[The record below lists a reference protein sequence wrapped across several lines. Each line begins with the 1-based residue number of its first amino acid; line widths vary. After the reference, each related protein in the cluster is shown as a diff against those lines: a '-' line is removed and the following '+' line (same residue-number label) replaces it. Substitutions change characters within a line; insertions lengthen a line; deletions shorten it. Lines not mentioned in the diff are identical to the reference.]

1 MQKFSS
7 IFIRVAVGLA
17 ILIGLFAIFYPAP
30 QKEEVTPEQGVAQVV
45 PKAATVSVIIDT
57 GEAMQKFPAVPY
69 QDGMTVFS
77 ALQVLASSSSIQLST
92 KDYGGEM
99 GVFIESINGVGP
111 GDKTRWWQFWVNN
124 EYSTVG
130 ASAYVLRPS
139 DEVVFEFL
147 GAEPKSA
154 VDEYE

>member
-17 ILIGLFAIFYPAP
+17 ILIGLFAVFYPAP
-30 QKEEVTPEQGVAQVV
+30 EKEEVIPEQGVAQTT

-69 QDGMTVFS
+69 QEGMSVS
-77 ALQVLASSSSIQLST
+77 GALQALASSSSIQLST
-92 KDYGGEM
+92 KDYSGEL

-111 GDKTRWWQFWVNN
+111 GDKTKWWQFWVNN

-130 ASAYVLRPS
+130 ASVYMLRAG

-147 GAEPKSA
+147 AEQPKSTE
-154 VDEYE
+154 VYEE

>member
-17 ILIGLFAIFYPAP
+17 ILIGLFAVFYPAP
-30 QKEEVTPEQGVAQVV
+30 QKEEVMPVQDVAQAA

-69 QDGMTVFS
+69 QDGMTVFG
-77 ALQVLASSSSIQLST
+77 ALQALASSSSIQLST

-111 GDKTRWWQFWVNN
+111 GDKTKWWQFWVNN
-124 EYSTVG
+124 EYSIVG
-130 ASAYVLRPS
+130 ASAYMLRAG

-147 GAEPKSA
+147 AEQPKTTE
-154 VDEYE
+154 VYEE